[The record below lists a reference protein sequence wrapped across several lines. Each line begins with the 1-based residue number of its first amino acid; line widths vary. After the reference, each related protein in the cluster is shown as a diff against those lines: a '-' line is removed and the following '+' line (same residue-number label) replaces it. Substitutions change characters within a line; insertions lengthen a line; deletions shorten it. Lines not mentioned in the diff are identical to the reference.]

1 MSTHPPEIQLAE
13 IQRDLAFAIE
23 AARAAG
29 ERSLAVRATGRWSED
44 ALADVADQGADGFLQ
59 GIVRGRYPDDG
70 ILSEETADT
79 RSRLSK
85 SRVWIIDPLD
95 GTREYSQLRDD
106 WAVHVALTIDGKC
119 ALAAVALPS
128 KGPTLWGVCLPGLER
143 AGIES
148 SRNEGAEANGRHAL
162 EPGDSR
168 SAEPPRIAVSR
179 SHTPA
184 WTQRFAGKIGA
195 ELVHA
200 GSVGNKVGLCLLGE
214 ADLYVHRKQLKEWDT
229 CAPETVARALGWTV
243 CKLRGEEHV
252 YNRPNPMNDELVVCR
267 PAWKERV
274 LQGLVAAGAL
284 E

>member
-1 MSTHPPEIQLAE
+1 MSTPLPPEF
-13 IQRDLAFAIE
+13 QRDLAFAIE

-29 ERSLAVRATGRWSED
+29 ARSLAVRATNRWTGD

-59 GIVRGRYPDDG
+59 GLVRGRYPDDG

-79 RSRLSK
+79 RARLEK

-128 KGPTLWGVCLPGLER
+128 KGPTIFGVTLPGLVR
-143 AGIES
+143 AGME
-148 SRNEGAEANGRHAL
+148 EGSATGARAL
-162 EPGDSR
+162 ARGDSP
-168 SAEPPRIAVSR
+168 SGDPPRIAVSR

-184 WTQRFAGKIGA
+184 WTRRFAETMGA
-195 ELVHA
+195 ELVQA

-267 PAWKERV
+267 PAWRQRV
-274 LQGLVAAGAL
+274 LEGLVAAGAL

>member
-1 MSTHPPEIQLAE
+1 MSTPLPPEF
-13 IQRDLAFAIE
+13 RKDLDFAIE

-29 ERSLAVRATGRWSED
+29 ARSLAVRATGRWTND

-59 GIVRGRYPDDG
+59 GLVRGRYPDDG

-79 RSRLSK
+79 RARLSK

-95 GTREYSQLRDD
+95 GTREYSQMRDD

-128 KGPTLWGVCLPGLER
+128 RGPTLWGVSMPGLAS
-143 AGIES
+143 AGMEDGS
-148 SRNEGAEANGRHAL
+148 TNGARSLAT
-162 EPGDSR
+162 GDSV
-168 SAEPPRIAVSR
+168 SHDPPRIAVSR

-184 WTQRFAGKIGA
+184 WTRRFAETIGA
-195 ELVHA
+195 ELVQA

-274 LQGLVAAGAL
+274 LQGLAAAGAL

>member
-106 WAVHVALTIDGKC
+106 WAVHVA
-119 ALAAVALPS
+119 
-128 KGPTLWGVCLPGLER
+128 
-143 AGIES
+143 
-148 SRNEGAEANGRHAL
+148 
-162 EPGDSR
+162 
-168 SAEPPRIAVSR
+168 
-179 SHTPA
+179 
-184 WTQRFAGKIGA
+184 
-195 ELVHA
+195 
-200 GSVGNKVGLCLLGE
+200 
-214 ADLYVHRKQLKEWDT
+214 
-229 CAPETVARALGWTV
+229 
-243 CKLRGEEHV
+243 
-252 YNRPNPMNDELVVCR
+252 
-267 PAWKERV
+267 
-274 LQGLVAAGAL
+274 
-284 E
+284 

>member
-1 MSTHPPEIQLAE
+1 MSTPLPPEF
-13 IQRDLAFAIE
+13 QRDLAFAIE

-29 ERSLAVRATGRWSED
+29 ARSLAVRATGRWKDD

-59 GIVRGRYPDDG
+59 GLVRGRYPDDG

-79 RSRLSK
+79 RARLSK

-106 WAVHVALTIDGKC
+106 WAVHVALTIEGKC

-128 KGPTLWGVCLPGLER
+128 KGPTIWGVTLPGFVR
-143 AGIES
+143 AGMEDGS
-148 SRNEGAEANGRHAL
+148 TNGARVLAD
-162 EPGDSR
+162 GDSA
-168 SAEPPRIAVSR
+168 SGDPPRIAVSR

-184 WTQRFAGKIGA
+184 WTRRFAETIGA
-195 ELVHA
+195 ELVQA

-229 CAPETVARALGWTV
+229 CAPETVARALGWSV

-274 LQGLVAAGAL
+274 LQGLVDAGAL